1 VSGYGNDGLSLG
13 WPGSIHVDSWFPVE
27 GYVDRI
33 TQTLHKS
40 PNIQGVHLYGQPE
53 NVREFDSCEGNVR
66 DYTKN

>member
-27 GYVDRI
+27 GYVDSI

-40 PNIQGVHLYGQPE
+40 PNIQGDHWYGKPE

-66 DYTKN
+66 DFTKN